1 MKQYF
6 KHIAVTLLC
15 LFVGTNTT
23 FAQENSVDSLKVKKN
38 FEEQEEAID
47 STIFDEGG
55 FDARKYLNQKRY
67 VPENEAFIRK
77 KRWHDHMY
85 VDLAGGVQW
94 FDNTEGSRRLKN
106 GFLGTAFW
114 GIDLTSVHGVRL
126 GVGLNRFTDG
136 TSKKDF
142 SNIEVRAD
150 YLCNFSSLLSGY
162 NPKRWLDISTVTGL
176 SYYRCALDDL
186 ADNAMGVNLGLQLLI
201 KAGSNT
207 GVTVEPM
214 MAVVTDAFDLKKN
227 NNRHGTNLTYG
238 VKVGLKYIF
247 TDTNLSWPK
256 DTARYLLKNTFVE
269 TSMGMNMAPGS
280 VLDMGRTLGSKYTVS
295 MGKWFTPGIGV
306 KLGVTAAEN
315 RWKPSVTHVDISN
328 PNSDEEI
335 LKKYRREE
343 LQTHTGVRFEAMLNP
358 LGFGDPEDYTR
369 YARWQFNL
377 SFGGELGWMMKGD
390 HDDEGV
396 AQHLKCDYMG
406 LTAAAQFI
414 CQVEKDVAFFVE
426 PRYTLLNYDIPYEN
440 RPDLSEEYNDN
451 LFSINAGIRM
461 SAPTVADRMKKTEL
475 IRLFQ
480 PGFFAEAE
488 VGMCNFLQLRRFEEA
503 GAKVGLAGAVAAGYR
518 INPILNAK
526 ARLGLAKVNISNL
539 YDYREYVE
547 LPSGEQY
554 PFTYCGLWERKL
566 SMMSLAALVEL
577 NLSTLYMGYDI
588 TRRFDLKVAAGPTL
602 VGVIGSNDNLYGREN
617 PISNTIEIVDDS
629 PNDAT
634 VGFEVGASIV
644 ASVTEKL
651 QVYLSPRAN
660 FFSRKLIEE
669 KSNTGMS
676 SWPGLFTTTIG
687 ATYSF

>member
-1 MKQYF
+1 MMKQYIR
-6 KHIAVTLLC
+6 HITATMLC
-15 LFVGTNTT
+15 LLVGWGVAY
-23 FAQENSVDSLKVKKN
+23 AQEP
-38 FEEQEEAID
+38 EID
-47 STIFDEGG
+47 YSRIDTTG

-94 FDNTEGSRRLKN
+94 FDNTAGSRRLKN
-106 GFLGTAFW
+106 GFLGMAYL
-114 GIDLTSVHGVRL
+114 GLDLTSVHGVRL
-126 GVGLNRFTDG
+126 GLGMNRFTDG

-142 SNIEVRAD
+142 SNFEARAD
-150 YLCNFSSLLSGY
+150 YLCNFSSLLNGY
-162 NPKRWLDISTVTGL
+162 QPKRWLDISTVTGL
-176 SYYRCALDDL
+176 SYYRCTLDDL
-186 ADNAMGVNLGLQLLI
+186 ADNALGVNLGLQLLI

-207 GVTVEPM
+207 GVTIEPM
-214 MAVVTDAFDLKKN
+214 MAVVSDAFDLKKN

-256 DTARYLLKNTFVE
+256 DTTRYLLKNTFVE
-269 TSMGMNMAPGS
+269 TSIGGNFAPDALLDLGRS
-280 VLDMGRTLGSKYTVS
+280 VGSKFTVS

-306 KLGVTAAEN
+306 KVGVTAAEN
-315 RWKPSVTHVDISN
+315 RWKPSVTSVDISN
-328 PNSDEEI
+328 PNTNQEI
-335 LKKYRREE
+335 KKQYRREE
-343 LQTHTGVRFEAMLNP
+343 LQTHTGLRFEAMLNP

-396 AQHLKCDYMG
+396 KQNLKCDYMG

-451 LFSINAGIRM
+451 LFSVSAGLRM
-461 SAPTVADRMKKTEL
+461 CAPTMGDRMKKAEL

-488 VGMCNFLQLRRFEEA
+488 VGMCNFLQLRRFEDA
-503 GAKVGLAGAVAAGYR
+503 GAKVGLTGSVAAGYR
-518 INPILNAK
+518 INPIFNAK
-526 ARLGLAKVNISNL
+526 ARLGFAKVSVSNL
-539 YDYREYVE
+539 YDYNEYVE
-547 LPSGEQY
+547 LPTGEQY
-554 PFTYCGLWERKL
+554 PFTYYGLWERSL
-566 SMMSLAALVEL
+566 SMMSLAALMEV

-588 TRRFDLKVAAGPTL
+588 TRRFELKVEAGPTL
-602 VGVIGSNDNLYGREN
+602 VGIMGSSDKMYAREN
-617 PISNTIEIVDDS
+617 PIGNSAEIVNNS
-629 PNDAT
+629 PEDAT
-634 VGFEVGASIV
+634 VGFEVGATIS
-644 ASVTEKL
+644 ASVTDKL

-660 FFSRKLIEE
+660 FFSRKLIERD
-669 KSNTGMS
+669 SDTGMS

-687 ATYSF
+687 ASYSF

>member
-6 KHIAVTLLC
+6 KHIAVILLC
-15 LFVGTNTT
+15 LIVGIGTAY
-23 FAQENSVDSLKVKKN
+23 AQE
-38 FEEQEEAID
+38 EPEID
-47 STIFDEGG
+47 YSRIDTTG
-55 FDARKYLNQKRY
+55 FDARKFLGQKRF
-67 VPENEAFIRK
+67 VPENETFIKK

-106 GFLGTAFW
+106 GFLGMAYL
-114 GIDLTSVHGVRL
+114 GLDLTSVHGVRL
-126 GVGLNRFTDG
+126 GVGMNRFTDG

-142 SNIEVRAD
+142 SNFEVRGD
-150 YLCNFSSLLSGY
+150 YLCNFSSLLNGY

-176 SYYRCALDDL
+176 SYYRCTLDDL
-186 ADNAMGVNLGLQLLI
+186 ADNALGVNLGLQLLI

-214 MAVVTDAFDLKKN
+214 MAVVTDGFDLKKN

-247 TDTNLSWPK
+247 TDANLSWPK

-269 TSMGMNMAPGS
+269 TSIGGNFAPNS
-280 VLDMGRTLGSKYTVS
+280 VLDMGRTVGSKYTVS

-306 KLGVTAAEN
+306 KVGVTAAEN
-315 RWKPSVTHVDISN
+315 RWKPSVTSVDISN
-328 PNSDEEI
+328 PNDDEI
-335 LKKYRREE
+335 RIKQYRREE

-358 LGFGDPEDYTR
+358 LGFGAPENYTR

-390 HDDEGV
+390 YDNEGT
-396 AQHLKCDYMG
+396 AQNLKCDYMG
-406 LTAAAQFI
+406 LTAAAQFL

-451 LFSINAGIRM
+451 LFSISAGIRM
-461 SAPTVADRMKKTEL
+461 YAPTVADRMKKTEL

-488 VGMCNFLQLRRFEEA
+488 VGMCNFLQLRRFEDA
-503 GAKVGLAGAVAAGYR
+503 GAKVGLAGGVAAGYR
-518 INPILNAK
+518 INPIFSAK
-526 ARLGLAKVNISNL
+526 ARLSFAKASVSNL
-539 YDYREYVE
+539 YDYKEYVE
-547 LPSGEQY
+547 LPTGEQY
-554 PFTYCGLWERKL
+554 PFTYYGLWERNL
-566 SMMSLAALVEL
+566 SMMSLAALLEL
-577 NLSTLYMGYDI
+577 DLSTLYMGYDI
-588 TRRFDLKVAAGPTL
+588 TRRFNLKVAAGPTL
-602 VGVIGSNDNLYGREN
+602 VGVIGSSDKLYDREN
-617 PISNTIEIVDDS
+617 PIGNTIEIADGS

-634 VGFEVGASIV
+634 VGFEVGATIAASI
-644 ASVTEKL
+644 TENL
-651 QVYLSPRAN
+651 QLYLSPRAN
-660 FFSRKLIEE
+660 FFSRKLIE
-669 KSNTGMS
+669 KDSDTGMS

-687 ATYSF
+687 ASYSF